1 MVHQPKIIRIFIFK
15 KLYFQIFICF
25 QQYTH
30 TIQAYYLMFGRNPP
44 PLPLIWSN
52 ITFDSSVSVDILR
65 KQMLLDIQ
73 KVRSKTAEVTQKAQ
87 QQI

>member
-1 MVHQPKIIRIFIFK
+1 
-15 KLYFQIFICF
+15 
-25 QQYTH
+25 
-30 TIQAYYLMFGRNPP
+30 MFGRNPP
-44 PLPLIWSN
+44 PLPRIWSN

-87 QQI
+87 QQM